1 MTTIL
6 RLPGEPDELTLPALL
21 LRNAEDHGDLPALS
35 WRTEDGWATLTWR
48 EVRREAAV
56 LAAGFSALGVE
67 RGDHVL
73 MMMSNRPEHWLSD
86 LALTHLGA
94 VPVSVYGTAAPGQV
108 AHIARHSRAR
118 LAIIEGTRELACW
131 EPLLEDSGTPLERLV
146 VAEAA
151 EAGPHR
157 TYDSLKG
164 REGGGRGRKSAD
176 EGQEGADIGRQGAD
190 EGQEGADIGRQGAD
204 EGQEGADIGRQ
215 GADEGQEGADIGRQG
230 ADEGQESADKAWS
243 ETRST
248 DSLTVVYTSG
258 TTGDPKG
265 VHITHRKVVL
275 NALALDRLIELP
287 EHVEH
292 LCYLPFAHIAE
303 RMLGIYLPVF
313 RASHVYL
320 CADPTQVAAVAREL
334 HPAQFF
340 GVPRVWEKL
349 ASAVRAALAG
359 LPDERRRAVE
369 AARETAR
376 AHVARLERGEEPS
389 AELEQAYRVAKEQV
403 LDPILAP
410 AGFDRLVWTAS
421 ASAPMPPDVVDFW
434 AGFGFAIMDAWGL
447 TETIG
452 VATTNTPAAFRLGS
466 VGKPLDGLE
475 LRVAEDGEIFV
486 RGATVFDGY
495 LRADG
500 SVEDARD
507 ADGWFATGDIGRIDE
522 DGFLWLTDR
531 KKEMI
536 VTSTG
541 KNVSPALVENALK
554 EHPLVDQAYVHGDGR
569 SYLVALLVP
578 DPSAGT
584 DPAVLR
590 DGIARAVEQANAR
603 LSRPEQI
610 KRYRVLDREWSPET
624 GELTPS
630 LKLRRRA
637 IRERYGHMIEELYA
651 P

>member
-6 RLPGEPDELTLPALL
+6 RLPGEPAELTLPALL

-35 WRTEDGWATLTWR
+35 WRTEDGWATLTWS

-56 LAAGFSALGVE
+56 LAAGYAALGVD

-94 VPVSVYGTAAPGQV
+94 VPVSVYGTAAPEQV

-118 LAIIEGTRELACW
+118 LAVIEGARELACW

-146 VAEAA
+146 VADAA
-151 EAGPHR
+151 DAGPHR
-157 TYDSLKG
+157 TYDSLK
-164 REGGGRGRKSAD
+164 RRQSAD
-176 EGQEGADIGRQGAD
+176 EGWQGAD
-190 EGQEGADIGRQGAD
+190 EGQENV
-204 EGQEGADIGRQ
+204 
-215 GADEGQEGADIGRQG
+215 
-230 ADEGQESADKAWS
+230 DKGWS
-243 ETRST
+243 PTRST
-248 DSLTVVYTSG
+248 DPLTVVYTSG

-265 VHITHRKVVL
+265 VRITHRKVVL
-275 NALALDRLIELP
+275 NALALDRLVDLP
-287 EHVEH
+287 DHVEH

-320 CADPTQVAAVAREL
+320 CADPTQVATVAREL

-359 LPDERRRAVE
+359 LPHERRRAVE

-376 AHVARLERGEEPS
+376 ARVARLERGEEPS
-389 AELEQAYRVAKEQV
+389 AELEEAYRAAKEQV
-403 LDPILAP
+403 LDPILAL

-434 AGFGFAIMDAWGL
+434 AGFGLAIMDAWGL

-466 VGKPLDGLE
+466 VGKPLDGVE

-495 LRADG
+495 LREDG
-500 SVEDARD
+500 SIEDARD

-554 EHPLVDQAYVHGDGR
+554 EHPFVDQAYVHGDGR

-578 DPSAGT
+578 DPLAGA

-590 DGIARAVEQANAR
+590 DGIVRAVQQANVR
-603 LSRPEQI
+603 LSRTEQI
-610 KRYRVLDREWSPET
+610 KRYRVLDHEWSPET

-637 IRERYGHMIEELYA
+637 IRERYGHVIEELYA

>member
-6 RLPGEPDELTLPALL
+6 RLPGEPAELTLPALL

-35 WRTEDGWATLTWR
+35 WRTEDGWATLTWS

-56 LAAGFSALGVE
+56 LAAGYADLGVE
-67 RGDHVL
+67 RGEHVL

-94 VPVSVYGTAAPGQV
+94 VPVTVYGTAAPEQV

-118 LAIIEGTRELACW
+118 LAIIEGVRELARW

-164 REGGGRGRKSAD
+164 RASAD
-176 EGQEGADIGRQGAD
+176 EGRET
-190 EGQEGADIGRQGAD
+190 
-204 EGQEGADIGRQ
+204 
-215 GADEGQEGADIGRQG
+215 
-230 ADEGQESADKAWS
+230 ADKGWS

-248 DSLTVVYTSG
+248 DPLTVVYTSG

-265 VHITHRKVVL
+265 VRITHRKVVL
-275 NALALDRLIELP
+275 NALALDRLVELP
-287 EHVEH
+287 DHVEH

-320 CADPTQVAAVAREL
+320 CAEPTQVAAIAREL

-359 LPDERRRAVE
+359 LPEERRRAVE

-376 AHVARLERGEEPS
+376 ARVARLERGEEPS
-389 AELEQAYRVAKEQV
+389 AELEQAYRAAKEQV
-403 LDPILAP
+403 LDPILAL
-410 AGFDRLVWTAS
+410 AGFDRLTWTAS

-452 VATTNTPAAFRLGS
+452 VATTNSPTAFRLGS

-475 LRVAEDGEIFV
+475 LRLAEDGEIFV

-495 LRADG
+495 LCADG

-507 ADGWFATGDIGRIDE
+507 ADGWFATGDIGRIDQ

-554 EHPLVDQAYVHGDGR
+554 EHPFVDQAYVHGDGR

-578 DPSAGT
+578 DPSAAT
-584 DPAVLR
+584 DPAALQ

-603 LSRPEQI
+603 LSRTEQI

-637 IRERYGHMIEELYA
+637 IRERYGHVIEELYT